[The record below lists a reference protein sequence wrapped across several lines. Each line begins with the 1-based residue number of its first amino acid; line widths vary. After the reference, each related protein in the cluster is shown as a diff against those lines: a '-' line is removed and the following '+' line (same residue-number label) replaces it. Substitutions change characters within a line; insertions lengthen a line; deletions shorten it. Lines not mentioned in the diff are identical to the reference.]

1 MPKINIIGITREMT
15 PEEIAE
21 LERQTAEIPEQ
32 PKTELEQ
39 RIEELEGMLNLL
51 LERYG
56 VAPEMVGNRVP

>member
-1 MPKINIIGITREMT
+1 MPKININGTTREMT
-15 PEEIAE
+15 PEETAE
-21 LERQTAEIPEQ
+21 LERQTTEIPEQ

-56 VAPEMVGNRVP
+56 ISMCLSSRC